1 MHILIAPN
9 AFKNSLDAPEVALAI
24 AAGLQQSKLAC
35 TTECFPIADGGD
47 GTAKLILERCRGT
60 QIVHEVHDPLGR
72 KINSSFGLIDQ
83 GKTAVIEMADA
94 SGLRLLTREER
105 NPVIAS
111 SAGTGELI
119 RAALDKGA
127 RKIIIAM
134 GGSAT
139 VDGGCGILDALGM
152 RFYNLAG
159 KQLKAIP
166 AELANLFRADTS
178 RLDERLLETEI
189 IILCDVANHLL
200 GPHGAAAVYGP
211 QKGASAVDV
220 IFLDRFLENF
230 VKVSLIQTGRD
241 MDRIKYGGAAGG
253 ASAGLYAWLGAN
265 LVNGIDYFLTLTN
278 FDEALSRADLVI
290 TGEGSIDTQ
299 TLQGKGPFGVALRA
313 REQGIPVIGIA
324 GKVELNEEMGEYFKE
339 LICINNALADLE
351 NMLNNTRNN
360 LVVAA
365 RVLGN
370 ELQGG

>member
-24 AAGLQQSKLAC
+24 AEGLQQSKLVC

-47 GTAKLILERCRGT
+47 GTSKLILERCRGT
-60 QIVHEVHDPLGR
+60 RIVHEVHDPLGR

-105 NPVIAS
+105 NPLIAS
-111 SAGTGELI
+111 SVGTGELI
-119 RAALDKGA
+119 RAALDDGA

-139 VDGGCGILDALGM
+139 VDGGCGILGALGM
-152 RFYNLAG
+152 RFYDVYG
-159 KQLKAIP
+159 RQLKAIP
-166 AELANLFRADTS
+166 AELGDLFKADIS

-200 GPHGAAAVYGP
+200 GQQGAAAVYGP
-211 QKGASAVDV
+211 QKGASTVDV
-220 IFLDRFLENF
+220 ITLDRFLENF

-241 MDRIKYGGAAGG
+241 MDRIRYGGAAGG

-265 LVNGIDYFLTLTN
+265 LVNGIDYFLTLTR

-290 TGEGSIDTQ
+290 TGEGSIDMQ

-313 REQGIPVIGIA
+313 REKGIPVIGMA
-324 GKVELNEEMGEYFKE
+324 GKVERSEEMREYFKE
-339 LICINNALADLE
+339 LICINNAITDLE
-351 NMLNNTRNN
+351 DMLNNTKNN
-360 LVVAA
+360 LVLAA
-365 RVLGN
+365 KVLGD